1 MKGYVISIPTLT
13 VVSTISGIISKKQTA
28 IRTPAVKLMI
38 KWRLFLFLND
48 TIPPANVEKK
58 DVTAKS
64 IGIMFITNVYG
75 KVALQLC
82 QVN

>member
-1 MKGYVISIPTLT
+1 
-13 VVSTISGIISKKQTA
+13 
-28 IRTPAVKLMI
+28 MI